1 MHGEAWMWAVFAGL
15 VATVLYIDLGVL
27 NRRAHVISLKEAGS
41 WCTAWVSLALLFGLW
56 IYFRMGSQKALEFL
70 TGYIIEYS
78 LSVDNM
84 FIFIVIFDY
93 FNVPR
98 QYQPRVLH
106 WGILGAVVMRLIFI
120 LAGVQLIHAFHW
132 IIYVFGGML
141 IFTGIKMLLQKDQRI
156 EPDKNPVLR
165 LFRRFM
171 PIADRYTGE
180 AFFIKEKAIWHATP
194 LFATLLVV
202 EASDLVFAVDSIP
215 AILAITTDQFI
226 VYTSNVFAILGLR
239 SLFFLLSGVM
249 GLFRFLKVGISI
261 ILCYVGVKM
270 LLVDIYKIPIGA
282 SLGIVLGILALSIL
296 ASILIKEKVEQ
307 ESQGIDGEPS
317 IQAKE
322 NPR

>member
-1 MHGEAWMWAVFAGL
+1 MEDPAWMWTVFAGL

-27 NRRAHVISLKEAGS
+27 NRRAHVISIKEAAG
-41 WCTAWVSLALLFGLW
+41 WCAVWVSLALLFCAW
-56 IYFRMGSQKALEFL
+56 ICFRMGSHRALEFL
-70 TGYIIEYS
+70 TGYVIEYS
-78 LSVDNM
+78 LSVDNL
-84 FIFIVIFDY
+84 FVFIVIFDY

-106 WGILGAVVMRLIFI
+106 WGILGAVLLRLIFI
-120 LAGVQLIHAFHW
+120 LAGVKLILAFHW
-132 IIYVFGGML
+132 ITYVFGGML
-141 IFTGIKMLLQKDQRI
+141 IFTGIKMILQKDQKI
-156 EPDKNPVLR
+156 EPDRNPLLRVLKW
-165 LFRRFM
+165 FM

-180 AFFIKEKAIWHATP
+180 AFFVKEKGLRHATP

-239 SLFFLLSGVM
+239 SLFFLLSGVL

-270 LLVDIYKIPIGA
+270 LLVDVYQIPIGVSMGIVVGILILSVLA
-282 SLGIVLGILALSIL
+282 SLLTQ
-296 ASILIKEKVEQ
+296 EK
-307 ESQGIDGEPS
+307 DRP
-317 IQAKE
+317 
-322 NPR
+322 